1 LTGSWIA
8 FAIVGDLDMSPT
20 AVRIANRSGNWRVL
34 SGDHLKDAANR
45 VQLLGMAAA
54 RGVLVLFSGV
64 ETGRL
69 RITAILAEQ
78 ICRQLGAKFF
88 TGNGWVR
95 AFCREWRQQ
104 QLLCASGDDRFLSS
118 FYYKHVHDHD
128 RIIVESGSNML
139 KCSAIAV
146 WQDTLGDGRYVAVVL
161 VVRETSLD
169 RSYSTRLQPLGAARA
184 SSRTSVLFPSLL
196 HTPLAL

>member
-1 LTGSWIA
+1 
-8 FAIVGDLDMSPT
+8 M
-20 AVRIANRSGNWRVL
+20 
-34 SGDHLKDAANR
+34 
-45 VQLLGMAAA
+45 
-54 RGVLVLFSGV
+54 
-64 ETGRL
+64 
-69 RITAILAEQ
+69 
-78 ICRQLGAKFF
+78 
-88 TGNGWVR
+88 R

-146 WQDTLGDGRYVAVVL
+146 WQDTLGDGRYVAGVL
-161 VVRETSLD
+161 VVRDTSLD
-169 RSYSTRLQPLGAARA
+169 QSYSIRLQPLGAARA
-184 SSRTSVLFPSLL
+184 SSRASVLFPSLL